1 MTTTLLKT
9 ATRTP
14 ETDDDARR
22 ARVAEMLRDIEARGE
37 DGALSY
43 AEALD
48 GWTGD
53 ARVPPE
59 ALDAALESLSPALRA
74 DLTFARDR
82 IRAFAEAQRAS
93 VTDFEL
99 PLGDGLITGQRL
111 VPVDVVG
118 AYVPGGR
125 YAHVA
130 SALMSVVTARV
141 AGVRRVVAAS
151 PPRGESVHPAVL
163 AALKLAGVDE
173 VLCLGGVQGIA
184 ALAFGLFTDAPA
196 DVVVGPGN
204 AWVSEAKRQLFGR
217 IGIDLYAG
225 PTEILILADET
236 ADPEVVAVDLVGQ
249 GEHGPDSPV
258 ILVTTDEALARAVMA
273 RMPALIADLPDT
285 ARAAAESA
293 WRDCGEVVLASD
305 REAAAAAS
313 DRYAPEH
320 LEVHAADLDWWLGRL
335 RSYGSLFLGEETT
348 VAYGDKASGPNHI
361 LPTRGAARYSAG
373 LSVHKFLKPLTWQ
386 RMSREANRALGP
398 VTARISRLEGMEAH
412 ARTADVRLEK
422 YFPGEDFKA

>member
-14 ETDDDARR
+14 ETDDGARR
-22 ARVAEMLRDIEARGE
+22 ARVAEMLRDIETEGAA
-37 DGALSY
+37 GALGY
-43 AEALD
+43 ARQLDGWEGGALVPSSALDEALD
-48 GWTGD
+48 
-53 ARVPPE
+53 
-59 ALDAALESLSPALRA
+59 SLSPIMRA
-74 DLTFARDR
+74 DLIFARDR
-82 IRAFAEAQRAS
+82 IRAFADAQRAS

-99 PLGDGLITGQRL
+99 PLGDGLLTGQKL

-130 SALMSVVTARV
+130 SALMSVVTARA
-141 AGVRRVVAAS
+141 AGVERVIAAS
-151 PPRGESVHPAVL
+151 PPRGDGVHPAVL

-173 VLCLGGVQGIA
+173 VLCLGGVQGVA
-184 ALAFGLFTDAPA
+184 SLAFGLFTGAPA

-225 PTEILILADET
+225 PTEILVIADET
-236 ADPEVVAVDLVGQ
+236 ADPAVVAVDLVGQ

-258 ILVTTDEALARAVMA
+258 ILVSTDEALARDVMA
-273 RMPALIADLPDT
+273 RMPALIAALPDT
-285 ARAAAESA
+285 ARAAATAA

-320 LEVHAADLDWWLGRL
+320 LEVHAAGLDWWLGRL

-386 RMSREANRALGP
+386 RMTREANRALGP
-398 VTARISRLEGMEAH
+398 VTARISRMEGMEAH
-412 ARTADVRLEK
+412 ARTADARLDK
-422 YFPGEDFKA
+422 YFPGEDFEQ